1 VHSFKDQGVSQV
13 GYFIVVTTA
22 TTTTRTT
29 KNWNALVMVMANKT
43 DDNSKLTVGRKDGVG
58 VFKSRAT
65 QQVLKAL
72 GWDLEVRAK
81 IGPLCLEVLLDVWR
95 HQSTDSQIR

>member
-1 VHSFKDQGVSQV
+1 VHSFKNQGVSQV

-43 DDNSKLTVGRKDGVG
+43 DDN
-58 VFKSRAT
+58 
-65 QQVLKAL
+65 
-72 GWDLEVRAK
+72 
-81 IGPLCLEVLLDVWR
+81 PN
-95 HQSTDSQIR
+95 